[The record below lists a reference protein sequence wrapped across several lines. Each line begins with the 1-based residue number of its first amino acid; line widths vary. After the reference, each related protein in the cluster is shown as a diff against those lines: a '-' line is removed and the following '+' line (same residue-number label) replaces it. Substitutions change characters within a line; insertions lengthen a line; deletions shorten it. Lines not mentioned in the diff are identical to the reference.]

1 MARNAT
7 VSIRRYQ
14 LVLARTVRLVICLAA
29 LPTLGCSIANF
40 NAETMPAD
48 LRVTA
53 RSNPQEVDL
62 TRLAAQSVSNE
73 LIAPGDVLE
82 VTIAAGLS
90 EDDTY
95 TIPVRVNDEDGMGS
109 MPVIG
114 RVPLAG
120 KRFNEAEALIYQQCV
135 NRGLYKSPHVTVTM
149 KQQRVNRVRVIG
161 AVVEPDT
168 YQLPRQHSDLVAAIT
183 AAKGLAE
190 NAGEYIEIRYPA
202 SDGGATIDRKS
213 PRIAGGHAAGSSNIQ
228 QVSTHAVVQPAA
240 HMKSVR
246 INMVSAA
253 KSGANGYTVP
263 DGAVVFVERRDPPP
277 VTVLGLVKHPG
288 PLKYPIGKDLRV
300 LDAISM
306 AGGRSLSMAD
316 KIYVIR
322 PRPGSNRSDVINVS
336 ISKAKSSLKSN
347 VLLAPGDTVSVEHT
361 PITML
366 AEWIQILRFGI
377 GTSVGLF

>member
-1 MARNAT
+1 MARIAT
-7 VSIRRYQ
+7 VSIRRHQ
-14 LVLARTVRLVICLAA
+14 FVPATTARLAVCVAVLSM
-29 LPTLGCSIANF
+29 LGCSIANF
-40 NAETMPAD
+40 NAESMPNSM
-48 LRVTA
+48 RVTA

-73 LIAPGDVLE
+73 LIANGDVLE

-90 EDDTY
+90 EDDTF
-95 TIPVRVNDEDGMGS
+95 TIPVRVNENDGMGS

-120 KRFNEAEALIYQQCV
+120 KRWNEAEAIIYEQCV
-135 NRGLYKSPHVTVTM
+135 QQGLYKSPHITVTM
-149 KQQRVNRVRVIG
+149 KKQRVNRVRVIG
-161 AVVEPDT
+161 AVVEPNT
-168 YQLPRQHSDLVAAIT
+168 YELPRQHSDLVAAIT

-190 NAGEYIEIRYPA
+190 NAGEFIEIRYPTT
-202 SDGGATIDRKS
+202 DGGATIDRSS
-213 PRIAGGHAAGSSNIQ
+213 PRIAGGHAVDSPSIQ
-228 QVSTHAVVQPAA
+228 QVSANAVIQPAA

-253 KSGANGYTVP
+253 KSGANGYNVP

-277 VTVLGLVKHPG
+277 VTVMGLVKHPG

-300 LDAISM
+300 LDAVSM

-316 KIYVIR
+316 KIYIIR
-322 PRPGSNRSDVINVS
+322 ARPDSTKSDVINVS
-336 ISKAKSSLKSN
+336 IRTAKGSLKSN
-347 VLLAPGDTVSVEHT
+347 VLLKPGDTVSVEHT